1 MLAIR
6 NIGFSIEGRKLFG
19 DASATIPA
27 GHKVGFVGR
36 NGSGKTTLFRL
47 IRGELPLDAGE
58 IEVPKRARI
67 GGVAQEAPAT
77 RDSLI
82 DTVLEADTERAALM
96 AEAEVAT
103 DAHRIGEI
111 HARLA
116 DIDAHSAEAR
126 AASILNGLGFDAAAQ
141 ARACAEFSGG
151 WRMRVALAAV
161 LFARPDVLLLD
172 EPTNYL
178 DLEGAIWL
186 ETFLARYPHTV
197 LVISHDRG
205 LLNRSVEAILHLDRL
220 KLTLYQGPYDTFE
233 DTRRARLEQLVAEK
247 KKQDTARAHM
257 QSFVDRFRAKASKAR
272 QAQSRIKAL
281 ERMKPIA
288 AIVEDQVA
296 EFNFPT
302 PDELSPP
309 IIRLED
315 VSVGYDGKAI
325 LRDLSLRIDQD
336 DRIALLG
343 QNGQGKSTLAKLLSD
358 RLAPMG
364 GRKVASSKLR
374 VGYFAQHQVDELELD
389 ETPLQHLQR
398 LRPEE
403 APGKLRARLAAG
415 GIGADIATTE
425 VGRLS
430 GGQKTRL
437 SLLLAALDAPHMI
450 ILDEPTNHLDI
461 ESRDA
466 LVQALTEYGGAVIL
480 VSHDPHL
487 VELVADRLWLVKDG
501 RVRPFDDDMDA
512 YRRLLLSERNGTPA
526 RGREEKP
533 KAPVPTRGAAA
544 PRSAVA
550 PLRAEVARCEARVAK
565 LEEIR
570 AEIDS
575 RLANPADLRA
585 RRHRSRREAAAQAG
599 RGRGRADAGRGAV
612 DGRARAAGGG
622 GGGMTEMLVSAFVTL
637 FVIIDPVGLAPLFIA
652 LTRGMT
658 ADERR
663 RVGLRAIVVAFAILT
678 LFGVFGE
685 ALLTAIGIS
694 IPAFRI
700 SGGLLL
706 FLTALD
712 MLFERRS
719 DRRERKADETPP
731 DPSIFPLAMPLIAGP
746 GALATMVLLSTQ
758 NTGDVAALVEIHLV
772 MVAVLAITYLL
783 FRISPFVERVLG
795 HIGIVVLTRLFGIL
809 LAALSVQ
816 FVLDGLRDYGLIGG

>member
-1 MLAIR
+1 MEVFGGSVDTNGAPGHMRRIMLAIR
-6 NIGFSIEGRKLFG
+6 NIGFSIEGRKLLD

-36 NGSGKTTLFRL
+36 NGSGKTTLFKL
-47 IRGELPLDAGE
+47 IRGEMALDTGE

-77 RDSLI
+77 RDSLL
-82 DTVLEADTERAALM
+82 DTVLADDLERAALM
-96 AEAEVAT
+96 AEAETAT
-103 DAHRIGEI
+103 DPHRIGEI
-111 HARLA
+111 HARLI

-126 AASILNGLGFDAAAQ
+126 AASILSGLGFDAAAQ
-141 ARACAEFSGG
+141 ARACSEFSGG
-151 WRMRVALAAV
+151 WRMRVALAGV
-161 LFARPDVLLLD
+161 LFSRPDVLLLD

-205 LLNRSVEAILHLDRL
+205 LLNRSVEAILHLDRM
-220 KLTLYQGPYDTFE
+220 KLMLYGGPYDTFE
-233 DTRRARLEQLVAEK
+233 DTRRARLEQQVAEK
-247 KKQDTARAHM
+247 KKQDVARAHM

-302 PDELSPP
+302 PEELSPP
-309 IIRLED
+309 IIRMED
-315 VSVGYDGKAI
+315 VSVGYGGRPV
-325 LRDLSLRIDQD
+325 LRDINLRIDQD

-358 RLAPMG
+358 RLAPMT

-398 LRPEE
+398 LRPDDS
-403 APGKLRARLAAG
+403 PGKLRARLAAG

-466 LVQALTEYGGAVIL
+466 LVEALTEYGGAVIL

-512 YRRLLLSERNGTPA
+512 YRRLLLSERGGAPA
-526 RGREEKP
+526 KAREEKSREDKP
-533 KAPVPTRGAAA
+533 KAPRAGQRAEAG
-544 PRSAVA
+544 
-550 PLRAEVARCEARVAK
+550 PLRAEVAKCETRVTK
-565 LEEIR
+565 LEEMR

-575 RLANPADLRA
+575 RLANPLIYARGDTEAVEKLRRKRA
-585 RRHRSRREAAAQAG
+585 EVEEA
-599 RGRGRADAGRGAV
+599 V
-612 DGRARAAGGG
+612 ARA
-622 GGGMTEMLVSAFVTL
+622 
-637 FVIIDPVGLAPLFIA
+637 
-652 LTRGMT
+652 
-658 ADERR
+658 
-663 RVGLRAIVVAFAILT
+663 
-678 LFGVFGE
+678 E
-685 ALLTAIGIS
+685 ALW
-694 IPAFRI
+694 
-700 SGGLLL
+700 
-706 FLTALD
+706 
-712 MLFERRS
+712 
-719 DRRERKADETPP
+719 
-731 DPSIFPLAMPLIAGP
+731 
-746 GALATMVLLSTQ
+746 
-758 NTGDVAALVEIHLV
+758 VAAL
-772 MVAVLAITYLL
+772 
-783 FRISPFVERVLG
+783 ERLEASG
-795 HIGIVVLTRLFGIL
+795 ATL
-809 LAALSVQ
+809 
-816 FVLDGLRDYGLIGG
+816 